1 MEKSKLIKFL
11 NNIPDDVRCDVH
23 GEYNGFGGE
32 CNVSVW
38 CGKYLI
44 RGWKDKIDHGSSI
57 AEILSSHVSDK
68 WVCVS
73 SENDDDIMK
82 GAFFDAYV
90 EEAREALKVDWNVKL
105 REEIE
110 EYIDS
115 KPNKKQI
122 SLANAINL
130 VLKKN
135 YHFAKRTTKS
145 EYDKFIKD
153 NIKEYKD
160 WLDANNPASVG
171 Y

>member
-1 MEKSKLIKFL
+1 MERSKLIKFL

-23 GEYNGFGGE
+23 GEYNGSGGE

-38 CGKYLI
+38 CGKTLI
-44 RGWKDKIDHGSSI
+44 RGWKDKIDRGSSI
-57 AEILSSHVSDK
+57 AEILLSYVSDN

-73 SENDDDIMK
+73 YENDDDIVK
-82 GAFFDAYV
+82 GAFFDAYI
-90 EEAREALKVDWNVKL
+90 EEAREALKVDWNVKI

-115 KPNKKQI
+115 KPTEEQI
-122 SLANAINL
+122 SFANAINFAL
-130 VLKKN
+130 EKN
-135 YHFAKRTTKS
+135 HYFAKHTTKS
-145 EYDKFIKD
+145 EYDRFIKD

-160 WLDANNPASVG
+160 WLNANNPANFG